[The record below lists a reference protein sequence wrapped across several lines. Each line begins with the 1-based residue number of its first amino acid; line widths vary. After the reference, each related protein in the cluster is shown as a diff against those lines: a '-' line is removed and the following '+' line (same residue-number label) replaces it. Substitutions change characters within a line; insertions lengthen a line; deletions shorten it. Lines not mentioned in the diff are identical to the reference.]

1 MIGQFIERRRERRIP
16 LPGGIPARVL
26 SPRGEVHDAV
36 CFDLSVGGMALR
48 TNYVPSA
55 EEILAVQL
63 EQPGGVHGM
72 PGRPLRVRLEVRRC
86 LGLEGG
92 TWRCELGGRIVEV
105 LS

>member
-36 CFDLSVGGMALR
+36 CFELSAGGMALR
-48 TNYVPSA
+48 TNYVPAAS
-55 EEILAVQL
+55 ELLAVQV
-63 EQPGGVHGM
+63 EQPGGVRGM
-72 PGRPLRVRLEVRRC
+72 PARPLRVRLEVRRC

-92 TWRCELGGRIVEV
+92 LWRCEVGGRIVEV
-105 LS
+105 LP